1 MRLKIRCLINS
12 LLTILASIAMCNFSV
27 RASTWFGCTC
37 AYENSTVF
45 VRIGE
50 KSIYIYDAAVTLHRD
65 STICAEYPKFHVDES
80 EKIFGINL
88 YSNKLHGCTK
98 NSLYFRVTS
107 MRLSELS
114 ERMTLEYNRRGS
126 VSTDIKI
133 YRCDEVS
140 AP

>member
-1 MRLKIRCLINS
+1 MRVKIRFLINS
-12 LLTILASIAMCNFSV
+12 SLTILASIAMCNFSV
-27 RASTWFGCTC
+27 YASTWFEC
-37 AYENSTVF
+37 ASACENSTVF

-50 KSIYIYDAAVTLHRD
+50 QNIYIYDAAVTLHRD

-80 EKIFGINL
+80 DKISGINVH
-88 YSNKLHGCTK
+88 SHQLHDCTK

-107 MRLSELS
+107 IRLSELG
-114 ERMTLEYNRRGS
+114 ERMTLKYNRRDS
-126 VSTDIKI
+126 VSNDIKI